1 MDFFETMSFA
11 NIDWYEIWLASVDT
25 FWMLGGSLLF
35 TVVLGLPLGVLL
47 FLTGPRQ
54 MFEQKAVYTLLSLVV
69 NILRSL
75 PFIILLIVMIPLT
88 VLITGTSLGV
98 AGAIPP
104 LVVGATPFFARLV
117 ETALREVD
125 KGIIEATQAMG
136 ASTRQ
141 IIWNA
146 LLPEAGGHHRRH
158 HRHRHHPGLVHR
170 DGRSGR
176 RRRAGRPGDPLR
188 LSALPDRR
196 DGGHGGDAADPRPD
210 SANRGRQ
217 AGGAL
222 LAQVSLPAKP
232 KTLSAAVIHSRQEHL
247 ERS

>member
-88 VLITGTSLGV
+88 VLITGISLGV

-146 LLPEAGGHHRRH
+146 LLPEA
-158 HRHRHHPGLVHR
+158 
-170 DGRSGR
+170 
-176 RRRAGRPGDPLR
+176 RPGII
-188 LSALPDRR
+188 
-196 DGGHGGDAADPRPD
+196 AAITVTAITLV
-210 SANRGRQ
+210 SYTAMAGVVG
-217 AGGAL
+217 AGGLGDLAIRFGYQRFQTDVMVVTVVML
-222 LAQVSLPAKP
+222 LILVQILQTVGDKL
-232 KTLSAAVIHSRQEHL
+232 VVHFSRK
-247 ERS
+247 

>member
-69 NILRSL
+69 NILRAL

-146 LLPEAGGHHRRH
+146 LLPEA
-158 HRHRHHPGLVHR
+158 
-170 DGRSGR
+170 
-176 RRRAGRPGDPLR
+176 RPGII
-188 LSALPDRR
+188 
-196 DGGHGGDAADPRPD
+196 AAITVTAITLV
-210 SANRGRQ
+210 SYTAMAGVVG
-217 AGGAL
+217 AGGLGDLAIRFGYQRFQTDVMVVTVVML
-222 LAQVSLPAKP
+222 LILVQILQTVGDKL
-232 KTLSAAVIHSRQEHL
+232 VVHFSRK
-247 ERS
+247 

>member
-1 MDFFETMSFA
+1 
-11 NIDWYEIWLASVDT
+11 

-146 LLPEAGGHHRRH
+146 LLPEA
-158 HRHRHHPGLVHR
+158 
-170 DGRSGR
+170 
-176 RRRAGRPGDPLR
+176 RPGII
-188 LSALPDRR
+188 
-196 DGGHGGDAADPRPD
+196 AAITVTAITLV
-210 SANRGRQ
+210 SYTAMAGVVG
-217 AGGAL
+217 AGGLGDLAIRFGYQRFQTDVMVVTVVML
-222 LAQVSLPAKP
+222 LILVQILQTVGDKL
-232 KTLSAAVIHSRQEHL
+232 VVHFSRK
-247 ERS
+247 